1 MLHKKISKFILGSA
15 STSQIILA
23 CILAGM
29 LGFMPG
35 LSQAA
40 GSIAVLS
47 ILLLVFNCN
56 LGLAALVSLASK
68 FLSLLLMPAT
78 FALGQF
84 LLDGPAQGFFV
95 GLINAPVSALFG
107 LEYYLTT
114 GGLLLGAVFGSIS
127 GIALSRA
134 VRGIRIRLAT
144 AEADSE
150 SFNRIMAHGATRIL
164 IKLSLGGVPT
174 SGYAELLKQ
183 KSAPIRISGVAMTL
197 GLVAT
202 IYAGLLWLDGPL
214 VGRWVQSALE
224 RANGATVDLASADL
238 DLEVGVFT
246 LTGLAIADPNALE
259 TDLFRAGKISLNIS
273 TADLLRKRLRI
284 EKIEVE
290 GGTNGPKR
298 EKPGQLV
305 QKLPEVKA
313 DKDDSS
319 GKSLDAYIAQ
329 SGDWKKRFSQ
339 VKTWLDTMSSSGSHD
354 GFARMRE
361 QVAGDPSLL
370 DTDTMTLEEWLD
382 REIQAQGYAH
392 VRADHLIQGSP
403 TLQIDWVHA
412 PDTTT
417 SLLVGETLDVQLRN
431 LSTQPHLVDKGPSLN
446 IESQDRTIDLA
457 LSLDAVSY
465 QGGANRMKIVLLN
478 LPADDLVG
486 QLASGEGAATGG
498 TVDIRVKG
506 RIENRGG
513 AWVDLPVAVTLR
525 NSMINFSGQKIP
537 VKNLQIPVRVTGPLD
552 NLGIQVNEEK
562 LFASLSKAAGGALA
576 NKAKGIVG
584 QELDKATGGLMSQIG
599 DKVGG
604 EKTDGDSEG
613 LLESI
618 GGAKGLGGFL
628 GK

>member
-1 MLHKKISKFILGSA
+1 MLHKKVSKFILGSS

-23 CILAGM
+23 CILGGM

-35 LSQAA
+35 LSQSA

-78 FALGQF
+78 FALGHL
-84 LLDGPAQGFFV
+84 LLDGPAQGLFV
-95 GLINAPVSALFG
+95 ALINAPVLALFG

-114 GGLLLGAVFGSIS
+114 GGLMLGAVFGSIS
-127 GIALSRA
+127 GIVLSRTG
-134 VRGIRIRLAT
+134 RGIRIRLAS

-150 SFNRIMAHGATRIL
+150 TFNRIMSHGATRIL

-183 KSAPIRISGVAMTL
+183 KPAPIRLSGVAMAV

-214 VGRWVQSALE
+214 VARWVQSALE

-238 DLEVGVFT
+238 DLEIGAFT
-246 LTGLAIADPNALE
+246 LTDLAIADPNALE
-259 TDLFRAGKISLNIS
+259 TDLFRAGKISMDIS
-273 TADLLRKRLRI
+273 AADLLRKRLRI
-284 EKIEVE
+284 EKIEVA
-290 GGTNGPKR
+290 GGANGPQRKT
-298 EKPGQLV
+298 PGRLV
-305 QKLPEVKA
+305 QKLPEAKP
-313 DKDDSS
+313 DEGDQS
-319 GKSLDAYIAQ
+319 GKALDVYLAQ
-329 SGDWKKRFSQ
+329 SEEWKKRLSQ
-339 VKTWLDTMSSSGSHD
+339 VKTWLDAMSSSGARD
-354 GFARMRE
+354 GFARMKG
-361 QVAGDPSLL
+361 QATGDSSLL
-370 DTDTMTLEEWLD
+370 GTDTMTLEEWLD
-382 REIQAQGYAH
+382 REIQAQGYSH
-392 VRADHLIQGSP
+392 IRADHLIQGSP
-403 TLQIDWVHA
+403 TLQIDRIHA

-417 SLLVGETLDVQLRN
+417 SLLVGETLDIQLRN

-446 IESQDRTIDLA
+446 IESPDKTIDVG
-457 LSLDAVSY
+457 LSLDAVSS
-465 QGGANRMKIVLLN
+465 QGGANRMKLALLN
-478 LPADDLVG
+478 LPAEDLVG
-486 QLASGEGAATGG
+486 QLASGAGAASGG

-506 RIENRGG
+506 KIENRGG

-525 NSMINFSGQKIP
+525 NSTINFSGQKIP
-537 VKNLQIPVRVTGPLD
+537 VKNLEIPVRVTGPLD

-576 NKAKGIVG
+576 NKAKGMVG
-584 QELDKATGGLMSQIG
+584 QELEKAAGGLMSQIG